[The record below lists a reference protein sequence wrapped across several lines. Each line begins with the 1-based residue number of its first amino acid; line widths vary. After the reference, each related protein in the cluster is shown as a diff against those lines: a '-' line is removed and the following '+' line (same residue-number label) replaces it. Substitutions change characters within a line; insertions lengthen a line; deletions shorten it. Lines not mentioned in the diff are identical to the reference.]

1 MGADVNS
8 FVDKIISDA
17 EKRVRTDLKNVS
29 SKIKQDFTDKA
40 KEAVLMYYTNYSPR
54 AYNRTYNLKENVIVT
69 GFAELDEFKRYMG
82 ACDIC
87 FNLRIQFNS
96 SNMSDY
102 NIGNKD
108 VVVSNFMYGIH
119 GKRNIFV
126 EGNPA
131 INLME
136 TFQENYKSILDG
148 YFVSLGY
155 KVS

>member
-8 FVDKIISDA
+8 FVYKIISDA

-54 AYNRTYNLKENVIVT
+54 TYNRTYNLKENVIDDDLSFT
-69 GFAELDEFKRYMG
+69 TLNGDG
-82 ACDIC
+82 AW
-87 FNLRIQFNS
+87 IQFNS

-102 NIGNKD
+102 NIGDKD

-136 TFQENYKSILDG
+136 TFQESYKSILDG
-148 YFVSLGY
+148 YFISLGY

>member
-54 AYNRTYNLKENVIVT
+54 TYNRTYNLKENVIDDDLSFT
-69 GFAELDEFKRYMG
+69 ILNGDG
-82 ACDIC
+82 AWV
-87 FNLRIQFNS
+87 QFNS

-102 NIGNKD
+102 NIGDKD

-148 YFVSLGY
+148 YFISLGY

>member
-54 AYNRTYNLKENVIVT
+54 TYNRTYNLKENVIDDDLSFT
-69 GFAELDEFKRYMG
+69 TLNGDG
-82 ACDIC
+82 AW
-87 FNLRIQFNS
+87 IQFNS

-102 NIGNKD
+102 NIGDKD

-136 TFQENYKSILDG
+136 TFQESYKSILDG
-148 YFVSLGY
+148 YFISLGY

>member
-54 AYNRTYNLKENVIVT
+54 VYNRTYNLKENVIDDDLSFT
-69 GFAELDEFKRYMG
+69 TLNGDG
-82 ACDIC
+82 AW
-87 FNLRIQFNS
+87 IQFNS

-148 YFVSLGY
+148 YFISLGY